1 MKETIK
7 KIKELR
13 KKRPIRTKFT
23 REMAEDLKSFHGL
36 DVSKLLEDSL
46 VEELKKNHPDLET
59 LLKKELQVRII

>member
-1 MKETIK
+1 
-7 KIKELR
+7 
-13 KKRPIRTKFT
+13 
-23 REMAEDLKSFHGL
+23 MAEDLKSFHGL